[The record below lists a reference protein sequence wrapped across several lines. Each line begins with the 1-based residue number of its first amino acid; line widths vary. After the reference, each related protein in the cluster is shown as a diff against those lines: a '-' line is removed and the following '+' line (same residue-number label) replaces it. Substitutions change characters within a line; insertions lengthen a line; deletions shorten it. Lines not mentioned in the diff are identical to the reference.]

1 MVNKTIR
8 AGILAFAM
16 GASLALTPMAA
27 AAAVP
32 VGVNLL
38 ENPGHEHPGAYFGG
52 RGELNVTWGW
62 VPFWQE
68 PPPGT
73 DLRDQ
78 NYRTPEF
85 RPTFARDYPYRVW
98 SGAGSDHWFNYFAL
112 NRAAGVMQVVKN
124 LTVGSPVRYTA
135 MTELWSSNVNDPAI
149 PPKSL
154 QDGNMLIRVCIDQ
167 NGGPRDLTDPNVICS
182 PWAQP
187 YDQWRQVYVDGVA
200 LNSEVLVF
208 VQSYAAVTVEHN
220 DAFVDDSC
228 FEVLPTA
235 GARGIC
241 LGNGFIETGK
251 GPTGLTKAAPL
262 ATWNLQ
268 AKVAEFQ
275 RADGS
280 TVKIMGVNG
289 AGSLVAPAGSTAPS
303 AAPAAPAVA
312 VVAASGQIASLV
324 EGLRVRATP
333 SLEGEVLGYLAS
345 GESLPTTGRAGDW
358 AEVTYR
364 AAKGYVFA
372 NLTTAG
378 TGAGAPSPTLANSS
392 VPAAVTGS
400 IDGTAPKAR
409 VLLANPLIRLNV
421 RSGPDLTASVV
432 GGLANGT
439 IVDVLGVSK
448 NGEWL
453 QITYAGAKAWIN
465 AAATETNA
473 AAKAAPVTE

>member
-1 MVNKTIR
+1 VEIKPIR
-8 AGILAFAM
+8 ASILAIAM
-16 GASLALTPMAA
+16 AASLAMSPMVAA
-27 AAAVP
+27 AAAP

-52 RGELNVTWGW
+52 RGEINVTWGW

-124 LTVGSPVRYTA
+124 LSVGSPIRYTA

-167 NGGPRDLTDPNVICS
+167 DGGPRDLTDPNVICS
-182 PWAQP
+182 PWSQP
-187 YDQWRQVYVDGVA
+187 YDQWRQIYVEGVA
-200 LNSEVLVF
+200 LKSEVLVF
-208 VQSYAAVTVEHN
+208 IQSYAAVTVEHN

-228 FEVLPTA
+228 FEVLPKA
-235 GARGIC
+235 GAPGIC

-262 ATWNLQ
+262 ATWSLKSQ
-268 AKVAEFQ
+268 VAEFR

-280 TVKIMGVNG
+280 TVKIMGVDG
-289 AGSLVAPAGSTAPS
+289 AGSLVAPAGA
-303 AAPAAPAVA
+303 AAPGPVPVVA
-312 VVAASGQIASLV
+312 VVPAAGQIASLV
-324 EGLRVRATP
+324 EGLRVRAAP

-345 GESLPTTGRAGDW
+345 GESLPTTGRSGEW

-364 AAKGYVFA
+364 GAKGYVFA

-378 TGAGAPSPTLANSS
+378 TGTGSPAPTLVNSS
-392 VPAAVTGS
+392 VPTAVTGS
-400 IDGTAPKAR
+400 IEGTSPKAR
-409 VLLANPLIRLNV
+409 VLLANPLVRLNV
-421 RSGPDLTASVV
+421 RSGPALTASVV

-439 IVDVLGVSK
+439 VVDVLGLSK

-465 AAATETNA
+465 AGATETNA

>member
-1 MVNKTIR
+1 MERKSIR
-8 AGILAFAM
+8 AGILAIAM
-16 GASLALTPMAA
+16 GASLVLSPMVA

-52 RGELNVTWGW
+52 RGEINVTWGW

-124 LTVGSPVRYTA
+124 IAVGSPIRYTA

-167 NGGPRDLTDPNVICS
+167 DGGPRDLTDPNVICS
-182 PWAQP
+182 PWSQP
-187 YDQWRQVYVDGVA
+187 YDQWRQIYVEGVA
-200 LNSEVLVF
+200 LKSEVLVF
-208 VQSYAAVTVEHN
+208 IQSYAAVSVEHN

-228 FEVLPTA
+228 FEVLPKA
-235 GARGIC
+235 GAPGIC
-241 LGNGFIETGK
+241 LGNGFIATGQ

-262 ATWNLQ
+262 ATWSLKSQ
-268 AKVAEFQ
+268 VAEFR

-280 TVKIMGVNG
+280 TVKTMGVDG
-289 AGSLVAPAGSTAPS
+289 AGSLVAPAGAAAPS
-303 AAPAAPAVA
+303 AAPVVAVA
-312 VVAASGQIASLV
+312 PASGQIASLV
-324 EGLRVRATP
+324 EGLRIRSAP
-333 SLEGEVLGYLAS
+333 SLDGEVMGYLAS
-345 GESLPTTGRAGDW
+345 GEALPTTGRAGDW

-364 AAKGYVFA
+364 GSKAYVFA

-378 TGAGAPSPTLANSS
+378 TGAGAPAPTLANSS

-400 IDGTAPKAR
+400 IEGTAPKAR
-409 VLLANPLIRLNV
+409 VLLSDPLSRLNV
-421 RSGPDLTASVV
+421 RSGPALTASVV

-439 IVDVLGVSK
+439 VVDVVGLSK

>member
-1 MVNKTIR
+1 MKVDRKSIR
-8 AGILAFAM
+8 ASILAFAM
-16 GASLALTPMAA
+16 AASLVVSPMVA

-52 RGELNVTWGW
+52 RGEINVTWGW

-124 LTVGSPVRYTA
+124 LSVGSPIRYTA

-167 NGGPRDLTDPNVICS
+167 DGGPRDLTDPNVICS
-182 PWAQP
+182 PWSQP
-187 YDQWRQVYVDGVA
+187 YDQWRQIYVEGVA
-200 LNSEVLVF
+200 LKSEVLVF
-208 VQSYAAVTVEHN
+208 IQSYAAVTVEHN

-228 FEVLPTA
+228 FEVLPKA
-235 GARGIC
+235 GAPGIC

-262 ATWNLQ
+262 ATWSLKSQ
-268 AKVAEFQ
+268 VAEFR

-280 TVKIMGVNG
+280 TVKIMGVDG
-289 AGSLVAPAGSTAPS
+289 AGSLVAPAGA
-303 AAPAAPAVA
+303 AAPGPVPVAA
-312 VVAASGQIASLV
+312 VVPAAGQIASLV
-324 EGLRVRATP
+324 EGLRVRAAP

-345 GESLPTTGRAGDW
+345 GESLPTTGRSGEW

-364 AAKGYVFA
+364 GAKGYVFA

-378 TGAGAPSPTLANSS
+378 TGTGSPAPTLVNSS
-392 VPAAVTGS
+392 VPTAVTGS
-400 IDGTAPKAR
+400 IEGTSPKAR
-409 VLLANPLIRLNV
+409 VLLANPLVRLNV
-421 RSGPDLTASVV
+421 RSGPALTASVV

-439 IVDVLGVSK
+439 VVDVLGLSK

-465 AAATETNA
+465 AGATETNA

>member
-1 MVNKTIR
+1 MERKSIR
-8 AGILAFAM
+8 AGILAVAM
-16 GASLALTPMAA
+16 GASLVLSPMAA

-52 RGELNVTWGW
+52 RGEINVTWGW

-124 LTVGSPVRYTA
+124 LAVGSPIRYTA
-135 MTELWSSNVNDPAI
+135 MTELWSSNINDPAI
-149 PPKSL
+149 PPKSI

-167 NGGPRDLTDPNVICS
+167 DGGPRDLTDPNVICS

-187 YDQWRQVYVDGVA
+187 YDQWGQIYVDGVA
-200 LNSEVLVF
+200 LKPEVLVF
-208 VQSYAAVTVEHN
+208 IQSYAAVSVEHN

-228 FEVLPTA
+228 FEVLPKA
-235 GARGIC
+235 GAPGIC

-262 ATWNLQ
+262 VKWNLTAQ
-268 AKVAEFQ
+268 VAEFK

-280 TVKIMGVNG
+280 TVKTMGVDG
-289 AGSLVAPAGSTAPS
+289 AGTLVAPAGAPAPS
-303 AAPAAPAVA
+303 AAPAAA
-312 VVAASGQIASLV
+312 VVPASGQIASLV
-324 EGLRVRATP
+324 EGLRVRAAP
-333 SLEGEVLGYLAS
+333 SLDGEVVGYLAS
-345 GESLPTTGRAGDW
+345 GEALPTTGRSGDW

-364 AAKGYVFA
+364 GAKGYVFA
-372 NLTTAG
+372 NLTTGG
-378 TGAGAPSPTLANSS
+378 TGAGAPAPTLANSS
-392 VPAAVTGS
+392 VPAAVSGS

-409 VLLANPLIRLNV
+409 VLLADPLSRLNV
-421 RSGPDLTASVV
+421 RSGPALTASVV

-439 IVDVLGVSK
+439 VVDVVGLSK

>member
-1 MVNKTIR
+1 VDRKSIR
-8 AGILAFAM
+8 ASILAFAM
-16 GASLALTPMAA
+16 AASLVVSPMVA

-52 RGELNVTWGW
+52 RGEINVTWGW

-124 LTVGSPVRYTA
+124 LSVGSPIRYTA

-167 NGGPRDLTDPNVICS
+167 DGGPRDLTDPNVICS
-182 PWAQP
+182 PWSQP
-187 YDQWRQVYVDGVA
+187 YDQWRQIYVEGVA
-200 LNSEVLVF
+200 LKSEVLVF
-208 VQSYAAVTVEHN
+208 IQSYAAVTVEHN

-228 FEVLPTA
+228 FEVLPKA
-235 GARGIC
+235 GAPGIC

-262 ATWNLQ
+262 ATWSLKSQ
-268 AKVAEFQ
+268 VAEFR

-280 TVKIMGVNG
+280 TVKIMGVDG
-289 AGSLVAPAGSTAPS
+289 AGSLVAPAGA
-303 AAPAAPAVA
+303 AAPGPVPVAA
-312 VVAASGQIASLV
+312 VVPAAGQIASLV
-324 EGLRVRATP
+324 EGLRVRAAP

-345 GESLPTTGRAGDW
+345 GESLPTTGRSGEW

-364 AAKGYVFA
+364 GAKGYVFA

-378 TGAGAPSPTLANSS
+378 TGTGSPAPTLVNSS
-392 VPAAVTGS
+392 VPTAVTGS
-400 IDGTAPKAR
+400 IEGTSPKAR
-409 VLLANPLIRLNV
+409 VLLANPLVRLNV
-421 RSGPDLTASVV
+421 RSGPALTASVV

-439 IVDVLGVSK
+439 VVDVLGLSK

-465 AAATETNA
+465 AGATETNA